1 MDNVTFSDL
10 VMQEEIFGPILP
22 VLTYDFID
30 EAVVQIRSMAHPL
43 ALLYFIT
50 GIVQQPKV

>member
-1 MDNVTFSDL
+1 MDHVTFADL

-30 EAVVQIRSMAHPL
+30 EAVDTIRSMAHPL
-43 ALLYFIT
+43 ALLYFYT
-50 GIVQQPKV
+50 R